1 MTQLTKILIVGG
13 GIGGM
18 ATAIRF
24 RQLGVAVDLIDI
36 DPDWKVYGA
45 GITITG
51 PTLRA
56 YKRLGLLED
65 IRNQGAITSGARIF
79 RFDGLHL
86 RDLDEP
92 ALEEGLPA
100 TGGIMRPVLHK
111 IMQGHVN
118 AASTNVRLGLSVT
131 ALTSDDAGVDV
142 TLSDGSTGRYDL
154 VVGAD
159 GIYSGIR
166 KLAFPHAVR
175 PALTGQGCWRIST
188 RRPPGLEMGE
198 MYFGG
203 PFPAGITPC
212 GVDAVYLW
220 MLTPHTDTRIIA
232 DAELRTMMHEKMA
245 SFGGS
250 AGWMRDQI
258 NDETWINY
266 RPLEAA
272 IQPGPWHV
280 GRVVLVGDAAH
291 ATTPHLA
298 SGAGMAVEDA
308 LALAE
313 ELTTEG
319 RSVENSLTAYTT
331 RRFER
336 CRDVVETSVA
346 VGRLQLDG
354 GSPDQIGGIIGGAL
368 HRLAAAF

>member
-1 MTQLTKILIVGG
+1 
-13 GIGGM
+13 M
-18 ATAIRF
+18 ASAIRF
-24 RQLGVAVDLIDI
+24 AALGASVDLIDI
-36 DPDWKVYGA
+36 DPEWRVYGA

-65 IRNQGAITSGARIF
+65 IRSQGAISNGSRIF

-111 IMQGHVN
+111 IMQGHVR
-118 AASTNVRLGLSVT
+118 AAGVNVRLGLSVT
-131 ALTSDDAGVDV
+131 ALVSDDSGVNV
-142 TLSDGSTGRYDL
+142 TLSDGTDARYDL
-154 VVGAD
+154 VIAAD
-159 GIYSGIR
+159 GIFSGVR
-166 KLAFPHAVR
+166 AMAFPHAVA
-175 PALTGQGCWRIST
+175 PKLTGQGCWRITSP
-188 RRPPGLEMGE
+188 RPPGVDRGE

-203 PFPAGITPC
+203 EFPAGITPC

-220 MLTPHTDTRIIA
+220 MLTPHNDPRIIP
-232 DAELRTMMHEKMA
+232 DDELRAMMREKMTG
-245 SFGGS
+245 FGGS

-258 NDETWINY
+258 TDQTWINY

-313 ELTTEG
+313 ELSVEG
-319 RSVENSLTAYTT
+319 RSVEAGLAAYTA
-331 RRFER
+331 RRYER

-346 VGRLQLDG
+346 VGNLQLAG
-354 GSPDQIGGIIGGAL
+354 GSPEQIGGMIGGAL
-368 HRLAAAF
+368 HRLAGDF